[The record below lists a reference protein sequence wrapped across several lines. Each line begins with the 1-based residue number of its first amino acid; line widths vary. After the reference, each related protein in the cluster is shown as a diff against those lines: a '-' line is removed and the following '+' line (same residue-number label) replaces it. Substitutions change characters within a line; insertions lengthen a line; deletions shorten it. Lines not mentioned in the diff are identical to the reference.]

1 VWWRLPF
8 RFAMTFF
15 WLSRFVSN
23 SSGVLR
29 TDVGEAQLLE
39 LDHKLRNNTAA
50 ASFAPNINL
59 WSQRKDD
66 DAHSVQSLPD
76 KVIERGL
83 YCGDDVK
90 VKPRPLAAYRLNQP
104 IRMWELGDLRF

>member
-1 VWWRLPF
+1 VWWGLPF

-50 ASFAPNINL
+50 ASFAPNISARTMMRTPFNL
-59 WSQRKDD
+59 SPTR
-66 DAHSVQSLPD
+66 SLSAVFIVGMMS
-76 KVIERGL
+76 K
-83 YCGDDVK
+83 
-90 VKPRPLAAYRLNQP
+90 
-104 IRMWELGDLRF
+104 